1 MDSTPVLLWVV
12 GAFCVVLGLVIWSI
26 KRRRDPR
33 LRVQTDAS
41 IEALI
46 PSIAGLSLGTTVAG
60 NSVELFENSA
70 FFDALLADIRIAK
83 ASVHFETFLWKDGEL
98 GRRLADALS
107 ERARAGVQ
115 VRVLLDAI
123 GSRQIGKDV
132 ERQLK
137 DAGCKFEWFHR
148 RHLLNIGVIAER
160 DHRKIVVIDGRIGYI
175 GGHCIVDDW
184 LNGKAVDIS
193 VRLQGPVVHTLQSV
207 FSENWTGQTGE
218 LFLGDSFFPALEP
231 AGKVAAHVA
240 YSKPEGSAPAVKI
253 LHHLLIGLA
262 QKRLW
267 IQNAYFIPEPD
278 AINAFGDAVKRGVD
292 VRVMTPSVGG
302 SDNAMV
308 QHAAHRNFEKM
319 LKCGVRIFEYPKGL
333 LHQKV
338 MTIDSTWSAIGSSN
352 FDDRSF
358 ETNDEITAGFLDRK
372 LAQQLE
378 AVFEKYAKE
387 CVEVKL
393 EHWRKR
399 GLWLR
404 AKEQA
409 CYLVNEVL

>member
-1 MDSTPVLLWVV
+1 MKIAAALFFTFCVLL
-12 GAFCVVLGLVIWSI
+12 VLIIWSI
-26 KRRRDPR
+26 KRHRDPR
-33 LRVQTDAS
+33 LRVQTDAP
-41 IEALI
+41 IETLI
-46 PSIAGLSLGTTVAG
+46 PSIAGLSLSTTVAG
-60 NSVELFENSA
+60 NSVELLECNE
-70 FFDALLADIRIAK
+70 FFDALLADIQAAK

-98 GRRLADALS
+98 GRRLAAVLS
-107 ERARAGVQ
+107 ERARTGVQ

-123 GSRQIGKDV
+123 GSKDMGKGE
-132 ERQLK
+132 ERKLK

-160 DHRKIVVIDGRIGYI
+160 DHRKIVVIDGRIGYV

-184 LNGKAVDIS
+184 ANGKAVDLS

-218 LFLGDSFFPALEP
+218 LFLGDTVFPTLER
-231 AGKVAAHVA
+231 AGDVTAHVA
-240 YSKPEGSAPAVKI
+240 FSKPEGSAPAVKL
-253 LHHLLIGLA
+253 LHHLVIGLA

-267 IQNAYFIPEPD
+267 IQNAYFIPEPA

-292 VRVMTPSVGG
+292 VRVMTPSMGG

-319 LKCGVRIFEYPKGL
+319 LKCGVRIFEYPKAL

-338 MTIDSTWSAIGSSN
+338 MTIDGIWSAVGSSN

-358 ETNDEITAGFLDRK
+358 ETNDEITVGFLDSD

-378 AVFEKYAKE
+378 AVFERHAAE
-387 CVEVKL
+387 CSEIDL
-393 EHWRKR
+393 EQWRKR
-399 GLWLR
+399 GAWQR
-404 AKEQA
+404 TKEHA
-409 CYLVNEVL
+409 YYLLNEVL